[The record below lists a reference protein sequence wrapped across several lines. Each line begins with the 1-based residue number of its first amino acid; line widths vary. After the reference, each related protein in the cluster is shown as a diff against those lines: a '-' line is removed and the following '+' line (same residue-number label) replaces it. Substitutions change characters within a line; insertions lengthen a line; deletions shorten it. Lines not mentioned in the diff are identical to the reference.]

1 MYEIVKVLNNNTI
14 LVKQHHDEMIVMHK
28 GIGFAK
34 KAGDLLEIPA
44 QAKKYFMQKN
54 NPSQNRF
61 NHIMEY
67 IDPLYLEI
75 SDEIL
80 KIATEK
86 FEKIG
91 QKVDYGILLPLAD
104 HIFFTIKRMHEN
116 IMPSNPFTYDIQ
128 LLFPDEYEVALQARE
143 VIKKCVSE
151 VINNDEVGFITLH
164 IHSAISSHKVGE
176 SMEATRTIHE
186 QILQLQKDLNVVI
199 DVQSISYVRLMNHIK
214 FLIIRMNTNEKL
226 QMDISEFTKEKFPF
240 AYEQACHMCAAL
252 SKALNKE
259 LPETEVGYLAL
270 HLERILSTTIY
281 NNG

>member
-86 FEKIG
+86 FEKIHVRMELIPIF
-91 QKVDYGILLPLAD
+91 KVACVNLLP
-104 HIFFTIKRMHEN
+104 
-116 IMPSNPFTYDIQ
+116 
-128 LLFPDEYEVALQARE
+128 
-143 VIKKCVSE
+143 C
-151 VINNDEVGFITLH
+151 
-164 IHSAISSHKVGE
+164 
-176 SMEATRTIHE
+176 
-186 QILQLQKDLNVVI
+186 
-199 DVQSISYVRLMNHIK
+199 
-214 FLIIRMNTNEKL
+214 
-226 QMDISEFTKEKFPF
+226 
-240 AYEQACHMCAAL
+240 
-252 SKALNKE
+252 
-259 LPETEVGYLAL
+259 
-270 HLERILSTTIY
+270 
-281 NNG
+281 